1 MLRESASTAGAEVTP
16 AVVNK
21 TITQEIKAP
30 DTGNSVLLNDVLS
43 DSDEERMSDDEDID
57 AEPSDEDILAKDI
70 EDASIEFRS
79 VFKQWKRYT
88 PDWLKIYPS
97 LNDRGINLSI
107 IDDFMALDLK
117 PMIDDIKKENKAGKF
132 GYLPLMMGCSV
143 GQESFA
149 ERVNSAAKLLVDN
162 KNTALADN
170 LIDQLVVLRMN
181 RSFMEFMRSHKH
193 AHDGLTIVPGL
204 DNSN

>member
-1 MLRESASTAGAEVTP
+1 
-16 AVVNK
+16 VVNA
-21 TITQEIKAP
+21 TITQERRAP
-30 DTGNSVLLNDVLS
+30 DTGGSVLLNDVLS
-43 DSDEERMSDDEDID
+43 DSDEERMNDDEDMD
-57 AEPSDEDILAKDI
+57 AETSDEDILAKDI

-79 VFKQWKRYT
+79 AFKQWKRYA

-143 GQESFA
+143 GQLGALNAESFA
-149 ERVNSAAKLLVDN
+149 ERVNSAAKLLIDD

-193 AHDGLTIVPGL
+193 ARDGSTIVPGL

>member
-1 MLRESASTAGAEVTP
+1 
-16 AVVNK
+16 
-21 TITQEIKAP
+21 
-30 DTGNSVLLNDVLS
+30 
-43 DSDEERMSDDEDID
+43 
-57 AEPSDEDILAKDI
+57 
-70 EDASIEFRS
+70 
-79 VFKQWKRYT
+79 
-88 PDWLKIYPS
+88 LKIYPS

-143 GQESFA
+143 GQLGALNAESFA

-170 LIDQLVVLRMN
+170 LIDQLVVLRIN

-193 AHDGLTIVPGL
+193 ARGGLTIVQA
-204 DNSN
+204 